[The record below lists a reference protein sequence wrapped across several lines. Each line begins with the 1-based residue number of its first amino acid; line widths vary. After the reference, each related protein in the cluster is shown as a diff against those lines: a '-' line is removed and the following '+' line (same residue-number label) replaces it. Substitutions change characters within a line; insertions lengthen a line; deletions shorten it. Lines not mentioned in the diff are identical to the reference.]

1 MSPET
6 KEASQNARGDSTERK
21 YQRKKLKF
29 LSQPRMIPVFSISF
43 SIEWFEF
50 SPAFTCLPGGLG
62 LLGDP

>member
-1 MSPET
+1 MSLET
-6 KEASQNARGDSTERK
+6 KEASQNARGVSTERK
-21 YQRKKLKF
+21 YQSKKLKF
-29 LSQPRMIPVFSISF
+29 LSQPRMIPVFAISF